1 MGYRVDPNAKNV
13 WVRDNADTV
22 DLSVQTDA
30 NSVYFNNGRTMEQ
43 EFGKGVM
50 VSNVVTVDSGME
62 KVIDGTYDGAYESC
76 KMYGKSLVN
85 LCPNIPNRICSLAN
99 DFDNLANIRQSS
111 KEGVQGEGGTIARTL
126 QDLKPNTSYT
136 IAYQLISNNITN
148 EGGYFINNSSVSTVF
163 HTNIIIKR
171 STPLGWHKE
180 VLASH
185 SDLSDKYIALR
196 HQNGTARGSIEIG
209 NIMILEGDWTDK
221 ELPPYFTGLC
231 DVKAPILQNVGKNLF
246 NPMLHKGLTNQGDH
260 YSVDVVGENA
270 PSIEYDVEPNT
281 EYRLNFDKYG
291 SSSKCWIAVS
301 IDGEY
306 SNNSNTNYRKIFT
319 SNGTGKVT
327 ISIGG
332 NGKND
337 LGHTISNIIL
347 CKNDDDISYEPYKTN
362 ILETSNDI
370 VLRGLPNG
378 VKDSYNCL
386 TGEYVRRVGEVVLN
400 GTQSVSMDGTLTYI
414 HITDLVENIMSM
426 SDTLPSVRVNDIL
439 EGVEGVAVQN
449 RGGGS
454 RVYININGLTTAEEI
469 TQRLQQKPVTIQYQ
483 LAEPIITIIEPST
496 IPFVYENGHIIL
508 ESGHEGQS
516 LLPTLEYQTVV
527 SRSGQVAMIDKTI
540 QQHERKITLLE
551 KMLVQN
557 IIDIEYKNT
566 LLALKLEIDEVI

>member
-13 WVRDNADTV
+13 WVRDHADTE
-22 DLSVQTDA
+22 DLSIMPNA
-30 NSVYFNNGRTMEQ
+30 SSVYFNNGRTMEQ
-43 EFGKGVM
+43 EFGKGAM
-50 VSNVVTVDSGME
+50 SSNVVTVDSGME

-148 EGGYFINNSSVSTVF
+148 EGGYFINNSSASTVF

-362 ILETSNDI
+362 ILETSNDL
-370 VLRGLPNG
+370 VLRGLPSG
-378 VKDSYNCL
+378 IRDTYDCL
-386 TGEYVRRVGEVVLN
+386 TGEYIRRVGERDYQESDESDSNV
-400 GTQSVSMDGTLTYI
+400 
-414 HITDLVENIMSM
+414 ITDLVKTHYE
-426 SDTLPSVRVNDIL
+426 
-439 EGVEGVAVQN
+439 
-449 RGGGS
+449 
-454 RVYININGLTTAEEI
+454 
-469 TQRLQQKPVTIQYQ
+469 
-483 LAEPIITIIEPST
+483 LAEPIVTTIEPST
-496 IPFVYENGHIIL
+496 TPFAYENGHIIL

-516 LLPTLEYQTVV
+516 LLPTLEYQMVV